1 MCVVRFI
8 GLYFFDSIYLLLG
21 PALWGQCVIPPVV
34 IFRAIIYSTNQLSSP
49 WSQGWTSSDGK
60 ETNVSFEIK

>member
-21 PALWGQCVIPPVV
+21 PALWGQCVSAR
-34 IFRAIIYSTNQLSSP
+34 FGLSGTP
-49 WSQGWTSSDGK
+49 NGIKLHLLHIHTVHGVMVGQVGK
-60 ETNVSFEIK
+60 EKRLE